1 MNDLR
6 GERRNQACL
15 LPNADVFG
23 SGRSAAAF
31 YIERSQQNAGRQVS
45 LFHRRS
51 GMKST
56 RSLATFLLAGLCGTA
71 VRSNA
76 QPSSI
81 VAHLGTCKLASG
93 ELLPDCR
100 VSYRIFGVLNKERS
114 NAVLL
119 PTWFNGTSQ
128 SWAAYLGREG
138 FVDTTVFAALAVD
151 AFGAGRSTSPSDS
164 AWRQRQFPAVA
175 IRDMVEAQH
184 TLLGQLGIET
194 LHAVVG
200 VSMGGMQAFEW
211 AVAYPAMVSRM
222 VSIEG
227 SPQLSTYDRVQW
239 EAVLHVAS
247 TEPALGV
254 PRDSVLR
261 QFARL
266 FILAASSP
274 AGVNARS
281 ADSTPIFID
290 NQARSLGRLSMENM
304 ALQLRAMIG
313 HDIAKRTGGDLAA
326 AGRAIQAKVL
336 VVASPDDHAVTP
348 QSALSFARA
357 IGADTLVV
365 PCACGH
371 QVFGVERAQIGV
383 VVRAFL
389 SK

>member
-1 MNDLR
+1 MN
-6 GERRNQACL
+6 
-15 LPNADVFG
+15 P
-23 SGRSAAAF
+23 
-31 YIERSQQNAGRQVS
+31 
-45 LFHRRS
+45 
-51 GMKST
+51 T
-56 RSLATFLLAGLCGTA
+56 RSLATFVLAGLCGTA
-71 VRSNA
+71 AIGRA
-76 QPSSI
+76 QPTSA
-81 VAHLGTCKLASG
+81 VAHLGTCTLASG
-93 ELLPDCR
+93 ALLLDCR
-100 VSYRIFGVLNKERS
+100 VSYRVFGVLNKDRS

-128 SWAAYLGREG
+128 AWAPFLGRDG
-138 FVDTTVFAALAVD
+138 FVDTTVFAAIAVD

-164 AWRQRQFPAVA
+164 AWRQRQFPTVA
-175 IRDMVEAQH
+175 IRDMVEAQR

-211 AVAYPAMVSRM
+211 AVAYPSMVPRM

-227 SPQLSTYDRVQW
+227 TPRLSTYDRVQW
-239 EAVLHVAS
+239 EAMLHTVS

-261 QFARL
+261 QYARL
-266 FILAASSP
+266 FIMAATSP

-281 ADSTPIFID
+281 ADSTDSFVD
-290 NQARSLGRLSMENM
+290 NQARALGRLSMENM

-313 HDIAKRTGGDLAA
+313 HDISRRTGGDLAA

-371 QVFGVERAQIGV
+371 QVFGVERARIGV